1 MLTSSSVTLK
11 YENTMKKMT
20 LLTRE
25 FITDNVKVNNSASSY
40 PIRTVAS
47 IIPVVS
53 KNPSATLSTTPSKKA

>member
-1 MLTSSSVTLK
+1 
-11 YENTMKKMT
+11 MKKMT

-53 KNPSATLSTTPSKKA
+53 KTHQPLYQQHPLKMLK